1 MTMKA
6 IVIHGHGGPDVL
18 SFEDVPEPIAQP
30 GELLVQVAAAGVNF
44 IDTYQREG
52 LYPMPLPFTPGL
64 EGSGT
69 VVALGDG
76 VSDFSVGDH
85 VAWAGNLGSYAE
97 MVTLPSDKAVRV
109 PPGVDLSVAAQTML
123 QGMTAHYLIN
133 SVFEIKPGQT
143 ALVHAAAGGVG
154 LLLCQMI
161 SARGATVIGTV
172 STEAKAQAAL
182 AAGATH
188 VIRYDQ
194 EDFAPRVRELTG
206 GVGVDVV
213 YDGVGQA
220 TVEGSMRSLK
230 IRGMLALFGQSS
242 GPVQPFNPQILSQMG
257 SLFLTRPTLAH
268 YTQTPEE
275 LQWRAGEIL
284 GDLAAGKLHFAL
296 SGSYPLAD
304 AAQAHHDLE
313 TRKTSGKLILIP

>member
-1 MTMKA
+1 MKA
-6 IVIHGHGGPDVL
+6 IVIHSHGGPDVL
-18 SFEDVPEPIAQP
+18 KFEDIQEPNAGP
-30 GELLVQVAAAGVNF
+30 GEILVKVAAAGVNF

-52 LYPMPLPFTPGL
+52 LYKLALPFTPGL

-69 VVALGDG
+69 VVAIGEGVTGFAVGDG
-76 VSDFSVGDH
+76 

-97 MVTLPSDKAVRV
+97 KVALAADKAVVV
-109 PPGVDLSVAAQTML
+109 PTGVDLAIAAQAML
-123 QGMTAHYLIN
+123 QGMTAHYLVT
-133 SVFEIKPGQT
+133 SLFEIQPGQT

-182 AAGATH
+182 AAGASH

-194 EDFAPRVRELTG
+194 EDFATKVRNLTNG
-206 GVGVDVV
+206 LGVDVV
-213 YDGVGQA
+213 YDGVGSA
-220 TVEGSMRSLK
+220 TFEGSMRSLK

-242 GPVQPFNPQILSQMG
+242 GPVGPINPQTLNQMG

-275 LQWRAGEIL
+275 LQWRAGEVL
-284 GDLAAGKLHFAL
+284 GELAKGTLTFTL
-296 SGSYPLAD
+296 SGSYPLSD
-304 AAQAHHDLE
+304 AAQAHRDLE
-313 TRKTSGKLILIP
+313 GRKTSGKVVLIP

>member
-1 MTMKA
+1 MKA
-6 IVIHGHGGPDVL
+6 IVIHTHGGPDVL
-18 SFEDVPEPIAQP
+18 KFEDIQEPTAGP
-30 GELLVQVAAAGVNF
+30 GKLLVHVAAAGVNF

-52 LYPMPLPFTPGL
+52 LYEMPLPFTPGL

-69 VVALGDG
+69 VAAIGEGVTGFAVGDG
-76 VSDFSVGDH
+76 

-97 MVTLPSDKAVRV
+97 KVALAADKAVLV
-109 PPGVDLSVAAQTML
+109 PAGADLTISAQAML
-123 QGMTAHYLIN
+123 QGMTAHYLVT
-133 SVFEIKPGQT
+133 SLFEIKPGQT

-161 SARGATVIGTV
+161 STRGATVIGTV

-182 AAGATH
+182 AAGASH

-194 EDFAPRVRELTG
+194 EDFVAKVRDLTE

-213 YDGVGQA
+213 YDGVGSA
-220 TVEGSMRSLK
+220 TFEGSMRSLK

-242 GPVQPFNPQILSQMG
+242 GPAGPINPQTLNQMG

-275 LQWRAGEIL
+275 LQWRAGEVL
-284 GDLAAGKLHFAL
+284 GGLANGTLNFAL

-304 AAQAHHDLE
+304 AAQAHRDLE
-313 TRKTSGKLILIP
+313 GRKTSGKLVLIP